1 MSISNPLLTTG
12 RTLTFAAW
20 LFGAIGLGVGNAH
33 FGVGLGGGHA
43 EHQVVAVGG
52 ADATEHCH
60 NALSSAISETL
71 LAHCLFCLDGLAA
84 TEPAEPRPL
93 IRFSNALV
101 PATGPQKQNHPGLT
115 DPSIAQPRGPPTTS
129 PS

>member
-1 MSISNPLLTTG
+1 MSISNLLLTSG
-12 RTLTFAAW
+12 RALTLGAW
-20 LFGAIGLGVGNAH
+20 LFGAIGLGVGNAQ
-33 FGVGLGGGHA
+33 FGVVLGGEHI
-43 EHQVVAVGG
+43 EHQVVAVDG
-52 ADATEHCH
+52 ADATERCH

-71 LAHCLFCLDGLAA
+71 LAHCMFCLDGLAA
-84 TEPAEPRPL
+84 AEPAEPSQL
-93 IRFSNALV
+93 ILFSTAFV